1 MMLNMMKA
9 GMTSPKTK
17 AKMMNNFFDVCW
29 LVMGLIFNPT
39 QGKQD
44 LGWEKI
50 IAQSIPSR
58 MRVCQQVAF
67 SADRMGVDPN
77 LMIAI
82 AFYESKFERGLIS
95 SAGAVG
101 VMQVKKKFVDCQGCN
116 EIEYGIK
123 AYQIWLAKSEGDVCL
138 ALGRYAVGNKGKC
151 GKRSKAIIKLA
162 SEIACL
168 ASKDDDCYDC

>member
-1 MMLNMMKA
+1 MMRV
-9 GMTSPKTK
+9 GMISPKTRT
-17 AKMMNNFFDVCW
+17 KMNSFFDVCW
-29 LVMGLIFNPT
+29 LVMGMIFNPN
-39 QGKQD
+39 QVKQD

-50 IAQSIPSR
+50 LAKSIPSR
-58 MRVCQQVAF
+58 MRACQQVA
-67 SADRMGVDPN
+67 STAERMGVDPN

-95 SAGAVG
+95 SVGAEG
-101 VMQVKKKFVDCQGCN
+101 IMQVKKQFVDCQGCD

-123 AYQIWLAKSEGDVCL
+123 AYQTWLTTSQGDVCL

-168 ASKDDDCYDC
+168 ASKDDDCYEC